1 MPTSKKEQAL
11 NAIDSFAVAVLVGGA
26 VYSIAVISNR
36 LTAKV
41 RVPAPGLFL
50 VAAAIVATY
59 VPGADELVPIRAVE
73 QVVTVALAVIL
84 FDGGMHIGWR
94 RFKAAAA
101 PIISLGIIGTFLTT
115 ASMAFLAHTI
125 FDFSWPLSFVIGAAL
140 APTDPAVVF
149 SVLGPREVA
158 GRSGT
163 ILEGE
168 SGANDPAG
176 IALMLGVI
184 AYATAGH
191 TSIGEI
197 GVTFVKQMGIGAA
210 IGVAGGLLL
219 LQVVHRV
226 PLPNEG
232 LYPLRT
238 LAGALTLYG
247 LASVADGS
255 GFLAVLV
262 AGIVLG
268 DARTPYKGDIERFH
282 AALASLAE
290 ITAFVLLGLT
300 IHVDK
305 LAAGNAWVIGL
316 VLALLLTFVVRPLAT
331 LPMLLMTKL
340 SPGERG
346 FVAFAGLKGAVPVL
360 LGALAVTGGVQDS
373 TRIYAVV
380 FVVVA
385 LSVFLQGAAIP
396 FAARLSRVD
405 MRVIEQEPWSLG
417 VRLREEPGHARRFIV
432 ANGSLVDGCAVGD
445 LPFGEEAWISIV
457 IRNGTLLRLRS
468 DTRLEPG
475 DEALVLS
482 DDDHFADVED
492 AFSIN
497 RGT

>member
-1 MPTSKKEQAL
+1 
-11 NAIDSFAVAVLVGGA
+11 VVVLVAGA
-26 VYSIAVISNR
+26 VYSVAVSSNR
-36 LTAKV
+36 LTAKL

-50 VAAAIVATY
+50 VAAAIIATY
-59 VPGADELVPIRAVE
+59 VPGADTVVPIKAVE

-101 PIISLGIIGTFLTT
+101 PIISLGIIGTFATT
-115 ASMAFLAHTI
+115 AAMAFLAHSI

-184 AYATAGH
+184 AYATSGH
-191 TSIGEI
+191 TSAAEI

-210 IGVAGGLLL
+210 VGVTGGLLL
-219 LQVVHRV
+219 LQLVRRV

-238 LAGALTLYG
+238 LASALTLYG

-262 AGIVLG
+262 AGVVMG
-268 DARTPYKGDIERFH
+268 DAQTPYKGEIERFH
-282 AALASLAE
+282 SSLASLAE

-305 LAAGNAWVIGL
+305 LGAGNAWVIGL
-316 VLALLLTFVVRPLAT
+316 VLAALLTFVVRPLAT
-331 LPMLLMTKL
+331 LPMLMMTKL
-340 SPGERG
+340 SSGERA

-360 LGALAVTGGVQDS
+360 LGALAVTGGVDDA
-373 TRIYAVV
+373 TRIYAVI

-385 LSVFLQGAAIP
+385 LSVFLQGGAIP
-396 FAARLSRVD
+396 FAARLCRVH

-417 VRLREEPGHARRFIV
+417 VRLREEPGHARRFLV
-432 ANGSLVDGCAVGD
+432 ADGALVEGRPIGD
-445 LPFGEEAWISIV
+445 LPFGEKAWVSIV
-457 IRNGTLLRLRS
+457 IRNGKLLSLRP
-468 DTRLEPG
+468 DTTLEPG

-482 DDDHFADVED
+482 DDDHFADVER
-492 AFSIN
+492 AFGVS
-497 RGT
+497 R

>member
-1 MPTSKKEQAL
+1 MYS
-11 NAIDSFAVAVLVGGA
+11 VAVT
-26 VYSIAVISNR
+26 SNR
-36 LTAKV
+36 LTAKL

-59 VPGADELVPIRAVE
+59 VPGADEIVPIKAVE
-73 QVVTVALAVIL
+73 QVVTVALALIL

-94 RFKAAAA
+94 RFKASAA
-101 PIISLGIIGTFLTT
+101 PIISLGIVGTFLTT
-115 ASMAFLAHTI
+115 AAMALLAHVI
-125 FDFSWPLSFVIGAAL
+125 FNFDWPLAFVIGAAL

-184 AYATAGH
+184 AYATSGH
-191 TSIGEI
+191 ASAAEI

-219 LQVVHRV
+219 LQVVRRV

-238 LAGALTLYG
+238 LAGALMLYG

-262 AGIVLG
+262 AGIVMG
-268 DARTPYKGDIERFH
+268 DARTPYKGEIERFH
-282 AALASLAE
+282 SSLASLAE

-300 IHVDK
+300 IHVNK
-305 LAAGNAWVIGL
+305 LTAGNAWVIGL
-316 VLALLLTFVVRPLAT
+316 VLAVLLTFVVRPLAT
-331 LPMLLMTKL
+331 LPMLMLTKL
-340 SPGERG
+340 SAGERG
-346 FVAFAGLKGAVPVL
+346 FLAFAGLKGAVPVL
-360 LGALAVTGGVQDS
+360 LGALAVTGGVDDS
-373 TRIYAVV
+373 TRIYAVI

-385 LSVFLQGAAIP
+385 LSVFLQGGAIP
-396 FAARLSRVD
+396 FAARLARVH

-432 ANGSLVDGCAVGD
+432 TGHSQVDGLPVGD
-445 LPFGEEAWISIV
+445 LPFGEKAWVSMV
-457 IRNGTLLRLRS
+457 IRNGALLRLRS
-468 DTRLEPG
+468 DTTLEAG

-482 DDDHFADVED
+482 DDDHFTDVER
-492 AFSIN
+492 AFSD
-497 RGT
+497 RAPDRMPDASP

>member
-1 MPTSKKEQAL
+1 M
-11 NAIDSFAVAVLVGGA
+11 AVLVAGI
-26 VYSIAVISNR
+26 VYSVAVISNR
-36 LTAKV
+36 LTAKL

-50 VAAAIVATY
+50 VAAAIIATY
-59 VPGADELVPIRAVE
+59 VPDADSVVPIKAVE

-94 RFKAAAA
+94 RFRAAAA
-101 PIISLGIIGTFLTT
+101 PIISLGIIGTFATT
-115 ASMAFLAHTI
+115 AAVAFLAHSI
-125 FDFSWPLSFVIGAAL
+125 FDFSWPLAFVIGAAL

-184 AYATAGH
+184 AYATSGH
-191 TSIGEI
+191 TSAAEI
-197 GVTFVKQMGIGAA
+197 GVTFIKQMGIGAA

-219 LQVVHRV
+219 LQLVRRV

-238 LAGALTLYG
+238 LAAALTLYG
-247 LASVADGS
+247 VASVADGS
-255 GFLAVLV
+255 GFLAVLI

-268 DARTPYKGDIERFH
+268 DAQTPYKGEIERFH
-282 AALASLAE
+282 SSLASLAE

-305 LAAGNAWVIGL
+305 LTAGNAWVIGL
-316 VLALLLTFVVRPLAT
+316 VLAVLLTFVVRPVAT
-331 LPMLLMTKL
+331 LPMLMMTKL

-360 LGALAVTGGVQDS
+360 LGALAVTGGVDDA
-373 TRIYAVV
+373 TRIYAVI

-385 LSVFLQGAAIP
+385 LSVFLQGGAIP
-396 FAARLSRVD
+396 FAARLCRVH

-417 VRLREEPGHARRFIV
+417 VRLREEPGHARRFVV
-432 ANGSLVDGCAVGD
+432 AGGSSIDGCAIGD
-445 LPFGEEAWISIV
+445 PPFGENAWISIV
-457 IRNGTLLRLRS
+457 IRDGTLLHLRP
-468 DTRLEPG
+468 DTTLEPG

-482 DDDHFADVED
+482 DDDHFADVEN
-492 AFSIN
+492 AFNLS
-497 RGT
+497 RRT